1 MKTLR
6 VCLSSE
12 LPALLERDPDFLY
25 FTYDKLFLYSGQ
37 NLLDVNYAIASA
49 IPENQV
55 VGMIYILD
63 TDGSVHRK
71 VDYSDVTIAEI
82 ENESQ
87 IELLKKAGTMYYIDA
102 NHRYMDSQRRT
113 LTLPYNDGNY
123 ELTVAAKNDAVF
135 NNNTILKYNE
145 EHERFEM
152 YGEESE
158 DFIDYS
164 KPFRGKET
172 NSVKVNIDGP
182 KITAMIKIS
191 SAIGNILKLASD
203 GLYVKPLG
211 WVDSDTFEKW
221 VNDVS
226 DFKKYAQNI
235 LDRID
240 AEISAVEKLVTKEA
254 IHQEIMD
261 QLELKY
267 PTIDTALENYQ
278 QVVDSL
284 DGIEKKVMDYS
295 ATAINNASTSIDKK
309 VDENSAWNNLDDSHS
324 SYKHE
329 VDYYKKAEE
338 YYYPELNKSKKVV
351 LISKAIDQYL
361 EEQKNK
367 EIVIGMAISKYLE
380 ETEI

>member
-12 LPALLERDPDFLY
+12 LPDLLERNPDFLY

-37 NLLDVNYAIASA
+37 NLLDVNFVITHE
-49 IPENQV
+49 IPDSQV
-55 VGMIYILD
+55 IGLIYILD

-71 VDYSDVTIAEI
+71 FDYVDEKIAEI
-82 ENESQ
+82 EDESQ

-113 LTLPYNDGNY
+113 LTLPYNNGNY

-145 EHERFEM
+145 KNNRFEM
-152 YGEESE
+152 FGEQDEE
-158 DFIDYS
+158 FIDYS

-172 NSVKVNIDGP
+172 NSVKVNVDGP
-182 KITAMIKIS
+182 KISAKIKIS
-191 SAIGNILKLASD
+191 NSVGNILKLASD

-221 VNDVS
+221 SNDVS

-240 AEISAVEKLVTKEA
+240 AEIADVEQLVTKDA
-254 IHQEIMD
+254 IHKEVMD
-261 QLELKY
+261 QLEPKY
-267 PTIDTALENYQ
+267 PTIDTAIENYQ
-278 QVVDSL
+278 QIVDSL
-284 DGIEKKVMDYS
+284 DDIEAKVLDYS
-295 ATAINNASTSIDKK
+295 STSIHNAYTNIDNKLE
-309 VDENSAWNNLDDSHS
+309 ENSAWDNLDDSHNT
-324 SYKHE
+324 YKHE
-329 VDYYKKAEE
+329 VDYYNKAEK
-338 YYYPELNKSKKVV
+338 YYYPELTKTMKLN
-351 LISKAIDQYL
+351 IIATAIDQYL
-361 EEQKNK
+361 QEEENK
-367 EIVIGMAISKYLE
+367 KAIIGIAISKYFE
-380 ETEI
+380 EEN